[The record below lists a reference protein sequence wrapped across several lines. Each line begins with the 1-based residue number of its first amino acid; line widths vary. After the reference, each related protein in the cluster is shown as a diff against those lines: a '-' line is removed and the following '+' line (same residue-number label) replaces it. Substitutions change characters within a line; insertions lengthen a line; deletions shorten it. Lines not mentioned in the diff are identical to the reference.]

1 MKQTITYL
9 ISIILCSIGLF
20 FTLLYLNLFTIGYTF
35 LEYVYFIIR
44 RVECNC
50 FLIGLLLLLFTIKKG
65 HVKWIIIMIF

>member
-1 MKQTITYL
+1 MKQFIL
-9 ISIILCSIGLF
+9 AIILCSVGLF

-50 FLIGLLLLLFTIKKG
+50 FFIGLLLLLLKIKKG
-65 HVKWIIIMIF
+65 HG